1 MSEEDQ
7 QDFIKEYVTWMKGP
21 GFQFESLL
29 IYNFGYERTLPL
41 PSIALGSD
49 TSLRLNLQS
58 SGLQTPSKWSIVVIG
73 EKYVRRFVELMRTIS
88 QIREDTQALPFAVF
102 VETEDDIEIRNISS
116 RLTPTLV

>member
-41 PSIALGSD
+41 PSVAFGSD
-49 TSLRLNLQS
+49 SSLRLNLQS

-73 EKYVRRFVELMRTIS
+73 EKYVRRFVELMRTIG
-88 QIREDTQALPFAVF
+88 QIREDTQALPFAIF
-102 VETEDDIEIRNISS
+102 VESQDDIKIRNISS